1 MNPESRNAPA
11 QDADASQELA
21 YVPTSE
27 ESRAALLYAAAA
39 VGAAILTA
47 VPATYEIY
55 VGSQSGRG
63 IEASPWAWLLLGLA
77 GIELAYAAYLALVP
91 DFSALWAA
99 ACFYVAIAAL
109 AAAFLGFF
117 LWAPLTHPGLA
128 SLELAEHDLQ
138 FKARMWCLALIVAY
152 GGMAYLLG
160 RTSVAWRKRLKLDPQ
175 N

>member
-1 MNPESRNAPA
+1 MVDEDTEIERAG
-11 QDADASQELA
+11 ELA
-21 YVPTSE
+21 YVPTAA
-27 ESRAALLYAAAA
+27 ESRAALLYSAAAIGTA
-39 VGAAILTA
+39 LLTA
-47 VPATYEIY
+47 GPAIFEVYAT
-55 VGSQSGRG
+55 SQSGRG

-77 GIELAYAAYLALVP
+77 AIELAYAAYVALAP

-99 ACFYVAIAAL
+99 ACFYVGIAAL

-128 SLELAEHDLQ
+128 TLELAEHDLRL
-138 FKARMWCLALIVAY
+138 KARLWCLALIVAF

-160 RTSVAWRKRLKLDPQ
+160 RTSVEWRRRLKLDPS

>member
-1 MNPESRNAPA
+1 MVPREAEIERPA
-11 QDADASQELA
+11 EFG
-21 YVPTSE
+21 YVPTTA
-27 ESRAALLYAAAA
+27 ESRAALLYAAAS
-39 VGAAILTA
+39 VAAALLTA
-47 VPATYEIY
+47 LPATYEIY

-77 GIELAYAAYLALVP
+77 GIELAYAAYVALAP

-99 ACFYVAIAAL
+99 ACFYVGIAAL

-128 SLELAEHDLQ
+128 ALELAEHDLRM
-138 FKARMWCLALIVAY
+138 KAKLWCLALIVAY

-160 RTSVAWRKRLKLDPQ
+160 RTSVAWRRRLKLDSPD
-175 N
+175 